1 MNNKTDINL
10 IFEAYTVSRSLIN
23 EGHQYDAHFFETL
36 DNVRM
41 KVDTDDLDAI
51 VDAMKAE
58 LGRNLTEAEIEHC
71 EEYWTASEKDNES
84 HADMQEV
91 EAERR
96 AQEEERRNEMA
107 AEYIDPDDVDNVDY
121 EDEEDEG
128 NIFER
133 LEAFMRSNPEVEQEL
148 TPILNDFQDI
158 IEDINSLDADDYKV
172 DATDLGIHLNRLFPD
187 V

>member
-1 MNNKTDINL
+1 
-10 IFEAYTVSRSLIN
+10 
-23 EGHQYDAHFFETL
+23 
-36 DNVRM
+36 
-41 KVDTDDLDAI
+41 
-51 VDAMKAE
+51 
-58 LGRNLTEAEIEHC
+58 
-71 EEYWTASEKDNES
+71 
-84 HADMQEV
+84 MQEV

-107 AEYIDPDDVDNVDY
+107 AEIGPDPDDVDYQDV
-121 EDEEDEG
+121 EDEEGEG

-133 LEAFMRSNPEVEQEL
+133 LEAFMPSDPEEEQIVLTKQEL
-148 TPILNDFQDI
+148 TSILNDFQDI

>member
-1 MNNKTDINL
+1 MNTTETNL
-10 IFEAYTVSRSLIN
+10 IFEAYAKTKPLN
-23 EGHQYDAHFFETL
+23 EGYE
-36 DNVRM
+36 
-41 KVDTDDLDAI
+41 
-51 VDAMKAE
+51 
-58 LGRNLTEAEIEHC
+58 
-71 EEYWTASEKDNES
+71 
-84 HADMQEV
+84 DMQEV

-107 AEYIDPDDVDNVDY
+107 AEIGPDPDDVDYQDV
-121 EDEEDEG
+121 EDEEGEG

-133 LEAFMRSNPEVEQEL
+133 LEAFIRSNPEVEQEL

-158 IEDINSLDADDYKV
+158 IEDINSLDAQPQATGRGADEYKV

>member
-1 MNNKTDINL
+1 MNNKTDINS
-10 IFEAYTVSRSLIN
+10 IFEAYAVSRPLIN
-23 EGHQYDAHFFETL
+23 EGHQSDEHFFETL

-71 EEYWTASEKDNES
+71 EEYWTASEEDNES
-84 HADMQEV
+84 REKNIMRGKEV
-91 EAERR
+91 
-96 AQEEERRNEMA
+96 A

-133 LEAFMRSNPEVEQEL
+133 LEAFMLSDPEAEQIVLTKQEL
-148 TPILNDFQDI
+148 TSILNDFQDI
-158 IEDINSLDADDYKV
+158 IEDINNLDADDYKV
-172 DATDLGIHLNRLFPD
+172 DATDLAIHLGRLYPD

>member
-1 MNNKTDINL
+1 MNTTETNS
-10 IFEAYTVSRSLIN
+10 IFEAYAKS
-23 EGHQYDAHFFETL
+23 
-36 DNVRM
+36 
-41 KVDTDDLDAI
+41 KP
-51 VDAMKAE
+51 
-58 LGRNLTEAEIEHC
+58 LT
-71 EEYWTASEKDNES
+71 ES

-91 EAERR
+91 EADRR

-121 EDEEDEG
+121 EDEEDER

-148 TPILNDFQDI
+148 TLILNDFQDI
-158 IEDINSLDADDYKV
+158 IEDINNLDADDYKV

>member
-1 MNNKTDINL
+1 MNTTETNS
-10 IFEAYTVSRSLIN
+10 IFEAYAKS
-23 EGHQYDAHFFETL
+23 
-36 DNVRM
+36 
-41 KVDTDDLDAI
+41 KP
-51 VDAMKAE
+51 
-58 LGRNLTEAEIEHC
+58 LT
-71 EEYWTASEKDNES
+71 ES

-91 EAERR
+91 EADRR
-96 AQEEERRNEMA
+96 AQEKERRNEMA

-121 EDEEDEG
+121 EDEEDER

-148 TPILNDFQDI
+148 TLILNDFQDI
-158 IEDINSLDADDYKV
+158 IEDINNLDADDYKV

>member
-1 MNNKTDINL
+1 MNTTETNS
-10 IFEAYTVSRSLIN
+10 IFEAYAKS
-23 EGHQYDAHFFETL
+23 
-36 DNVRM
+36 
-41 KVDTDDLDAI
+41 KP
-51 VDAMKAE
+51 
-58 LGRNLTEAEIEHC
+58 LT
-71 EEYWTASEKDNES
+71 ES

-91 EAERR
+91 EADRR

-148 TPILNDFQDI
+148 TLILNDFQDI
-158 IEDINSLDADDYKV
+158 IEDINNLDADDYKV